1 MKTINKTEANDC
13 LRTAANNAWSWD
25 DFHKNDQPGYNACRE
40 QGLAEQLNECA
51 YTGLWL
57 GEGTKQ
63 SVHIDHF
70 RKKALYPEL
79 TFDWN
84 NLFVAAKD
92 LNCGADYKD
101 KHISGLRT
109 VTDNIY
115 RDIFSPLE
123 ANLSQYFWY
132 RQDGQI
138 IPNPLITDASLLLKV
153 NNTIEIF
160 NLNSTD
166 LKNRRLGIILMMKDF
181 QNLDDETI
189 KECMKS
195 AGFSFV
201 IDFELQRRKD

>member
-63 SVHIDHF
+63 SVHIDHL

-84 NLFVAAKD
+84 NLFVAAKN
-92 LNCGADYKD
+92 LECGADYW
-101 KHISGLRT
+101 
-109 VTDNIY
+109 
-115 RDIFSPLE
+115 IF
-123 ANLSQYFWY
+123 
-132 RQDGQI
+132 R
-138 IPNPLITDASLLLKV
+138 
-153 NNTIEIF
+153 
-160 NLNSTD
+160 
-166 LKNRRLGIILMMKDF
+166 
-181 QNLDDETI
+181 
-189 KECMKS
+189 
-195 AGFSFV
+195 
-201 IDFELQRRKD
+201 

>member
-40 QGLAEQLNECA
+40 QGLTEQLNECA

-132 RQDGQI
+132 RQDGAIVPHQS
-138 IPNPLITDASLLLKV
+138 ITDETIRSKV

-160 NLNSTD
+160 NLNSSD
-166 LKNRRLGIILMMKDF
+166 LKNRRLGIIQLMKDIHD
-181 QNLDDETI
+181 LDDETI
-189 KECMKS
+189 RDCMKS
-195 AGFSFV
+195 YGFSFV
-201 IDFELQRRKD
+201 VDFELQRRND